1 MKSPSRDT
9 IMIMQNGCR
18 GDVVFDAKTDELAEH
33 YAEDFGAR
41 RIASISSGGPKR
53 FMLAGEDAWL
63 FFSKY
68 LVEEVEEHE
77 TK

>member
-1 MKSPSRDT
+1 M
-9 IMIMQNGCR
+9 
-18 GDVVFDAKTDELAEH
+18 H

-53 FMLAGEDAWL
+53 FMLADQDAWL
-63 FFSKY
+63 LFSKY
-68 LVEEVEEHE
+68 LVEEIEEHE